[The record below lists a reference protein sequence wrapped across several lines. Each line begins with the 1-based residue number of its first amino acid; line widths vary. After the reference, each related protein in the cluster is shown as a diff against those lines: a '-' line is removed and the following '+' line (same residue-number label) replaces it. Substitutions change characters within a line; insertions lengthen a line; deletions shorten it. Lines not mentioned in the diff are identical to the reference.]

1 MKDQIKEMK
10 VAYDDATLAAH
21 QYITEAAEVDTE
33 RQLQL
38 NANRLR
44 DAQNELSKADYKAGF
59 ISQEYQIDLYRKIK
73 KLSSKVT

>member
-1 MKDQIKEMK
+1 MK
-10 VAYDDATLAAH
+10 VAYDDATLAH